1 MERKNDREGDN
12 KNANRS
18 NFMKLIQIVL
28 RFFSWLTA
36 YAMILLRDYAST
48 ATVFDFQKTF
58 IAVSHTIGTANRVII
73 RWANF
78 LTTTE

>member
-1 MERKNDREGDN
+1 MERKSDREGDN
-12 KNANRS
+12 KNANGS
-18 NFMKLIQIVL
+18 NSMKLIQIIL

-36 YAMILLRDYAST
+36 YAMIFLRDYAST
-48 ATVFDFQKTF
+48 ATVFDFQKAF

-73 RWANF
+73 GWANF